1 MLNALEKDTS
11 DGVEYLQFDYDPD
24 RDKAVEVSRGTVAW
38 GADASQVLV
47 APGKNIALREVPA
60 IP

>member
-24 RDKAVEVSRGTVAW
+24 RDKAIEVSRDTVGW
-38 GADASQVLV
+38 GADASEVVVASGEKIVLR
-47 APGKNIALREVPA
+47 K
-60 IP
+60 IPPIP